1 MSTHSSLI
9 KATLLCEEQID
20 FGVETL
26 PIKPLNKNL
35 MRPFRSSGG
44 MTRGRGITDST
55 LTKWIHSFPQ
65 CISICESL
73 EKFAN
78 IHTTPS
84 EQDKDLRL
92 SSQTRDHKDFETLL
106 QWLKAHSPF
115 TFSYQRS
122 VVVISTGIV
131 ADSSVN
137 SDLAYDVG
145 SSAAARIND
154 KIFSELKLKRNDRV
168 KTISGGTNTVKIRG
182 KSVVVNPTLLFSRI
196 TCVLKNSS
204 DMKSFLA
211 YELAPQPLLIY

>member
-115 TFSYQRS
+115 TFNFSYQTS
-122 VVVISTGIV
+122 VVVISTGMD

-137 SDLAYDVG
+137 CDLAYDVG
-145 SSAAARIND
+145 SSAAARINE
-154 KIFSELKLKRNDRV
+154 KNIFGIKAE
-168 KTISGGTNTVKIRG
+168 T
-182 KSVVVNPTLLFSRI
+182 
-196 TCVLKNSS
+196 
-204 DMKSFLA
+204 
-211 YELAPQPLLIY
+211 